1 MPTPADGQVLLR
13 PFYHSLDPYM
23 RPRMTEMDSYIPPF
37 EVGQIMNGRGM
48 GVVVA
53 SRHPEYEPGDV
64 VIGMLQWAAHHR
76 RGH

>member
-1 MPTPADGQVLLR
+1 MDRSCCA